1 MSPTKA
7 GWDAPSRA
15 SGERACARAGSAEMG
30 SWAIP
35 GYFGNARMTLMGKV
49 AEGEEVIF
57 IGLLVPG
64 TVSLDVPLWC
74 GVVRSF

>member
-1 MSPTKA
+1 
-7 GWDAPSRA
+7 
-15 SGERACARAGSAEMG
+15 
-30 SWAIP
+30 
-35 GYFGNARMTLMGKV
+35 MTLMGEM

-57 IGLLVPG
+57 ILLLSLG